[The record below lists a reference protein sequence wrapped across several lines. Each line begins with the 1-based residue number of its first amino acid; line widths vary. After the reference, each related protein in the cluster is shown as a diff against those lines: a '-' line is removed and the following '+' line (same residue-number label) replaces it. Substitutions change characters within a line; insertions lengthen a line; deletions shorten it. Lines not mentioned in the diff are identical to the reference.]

1 MVTFA
6 SRQRARPT
14 FFAAMSR
21 QKQAAHGWFGVEL
34 LRLSSALANSWNAC
48 STHGETP
55 ESAMERTGSRLML
68 PSGPYRELTF
78 HRIGRIAKAAAR
90 FFRQLTI
97 SRGEGL

>member
-1 MVTFA
+1 MAMVAFA

-48 STHGETP
+48 STHGETRRWNVP
-55 ESAMERTGSRLML
+55 DLA
-68 PSGPYRELTF
+68 
-78 HRIGRIAKAAAR
+78 
-90 FFRQLTI
+90 
-97 SRGEGL
+97 